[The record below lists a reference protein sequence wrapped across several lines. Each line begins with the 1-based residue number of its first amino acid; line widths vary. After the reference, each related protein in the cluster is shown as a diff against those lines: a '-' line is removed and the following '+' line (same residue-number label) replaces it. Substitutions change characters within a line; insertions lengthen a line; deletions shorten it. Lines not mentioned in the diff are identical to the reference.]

1 MTNTSFAL
9 TAEERVAGSARQ
21 TKKAGKVPG
30 VVYGHKFVSLP
41 ISINYSDMLKAY
53 RQAGKSSLVEL
64 HLGKKKVP
72 ALIHDINLHPVKRT
86 IEHVDFYAVN
96 IKEET
101 DVHVPFE
108 FTGTAPAVKNKGG
121 ILVHEHETLYVRCLP
136 TEIPHSIEVSLESLE
151 DLHDTITLAQIAFDR
166 KTLEVLDLEENTVIA
181 TVLAPRIIEEEPSEA
196 PKTVEVPAEHGAD
209 DEKSEA

>member
-1 MTNTSFAL
+1 
-9 TAEERVAGSARQ
+9 
-21 TKKAGKVPG
+21 
-30 VVYGHKFVSLP
+30 
-41 ISINYSDMLKAY
+41 
-53 RQAGKSSLVEL
+53 
-64 HLGKKKVP
+64 
-72 ALIHDINLHPVKRT
+72 
-86 IEHVDFYAVN
+86 
-96 IKEET
+96 
-101 DVHVPFE
+101 
-108 FTGTAPAVKNKGG
+108 
-121 ILVHEHETLYVRCLP
+121 LP